1 MESVDD
7 IRMGIDIGGSLAKMA
22 IVYDKNITKFDFD
35 YIELEN
41 DKRLYLGMWLT
52 SEIDKVIEFI
62 QKYELLKPGDKLQA
76 TGGGAF
82 KFSQYFKDKLD
93 IEIIKN
99 DEMKSLV
106 TGMLTIFE
114 MLDKWCFTYSEKE
127 GKIYQD
133 TELSIYPK
141 LLVSI
146 GSGVSMIKVNSR
158 DESERVSG
166 TMIGGGTLIGLSNIL
181 LKVNSFDKIQDLC
194 KDSDHTTV
202 DTLVKDLY
210 GHKYEGL
217 EPDTLATSFGKIASL
232 TKDELSN
239 N

>member
-22 IVYDKNITKFDFD
+22 IVYDKSITKFDFD

-114 MLDKWCFTYSEKE
+114 MLDK
-127 GKIYQD
+127 
-133 TELSIYPK
+133 
-141 LLVSI
+141 
-146 GSGVSMIKVNSR
+146 
-158 DESERVSG
+158 
-166 TMIGGGTLIGLSNIL
+166 
-181 LKVNSFDKIQDLC
+181 
-194 KDSDHTTV
+194 
-202 DTLVKDLY
+202 
-210 GHKYEGL
+210 
-217 EPDTLATSFGKIASL
+217 
-232 TKDELSN
+232 
-239 N
+239 